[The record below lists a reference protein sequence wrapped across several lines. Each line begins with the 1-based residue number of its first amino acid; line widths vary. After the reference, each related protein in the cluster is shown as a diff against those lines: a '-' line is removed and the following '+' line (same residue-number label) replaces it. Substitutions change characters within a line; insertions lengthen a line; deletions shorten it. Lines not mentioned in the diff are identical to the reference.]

1 MQQQARAVTT
11 GQQIAQILL
20 QHSSPATVLPLI
32 ALAVRKVFEVDC
44 SVVALFEERKL
55 LLSEGMPEGMR
66 CYASTQIGGTEKIVE
81 DASILGMSLVSWLS
95 QLSSSGSEI
104 LTISNTT
111 TAPNGEVNETAN
123 GTSEAEAV
131 GELSQLPY
139 RAVLGMAT
147 QLDGQVNGGLVLMK
161 GQPYHWTELEME
173 QLKVVSNQVAIAI
186 DRVGK
191 NQTLARAARFQDS
204 SSQKYQT
211 LLYDLTTTIHR
222 SPNPEQSRQ
231 QAIERLVDAFEVE
244 RGSILLL
251 KYRDPLFR
259 LKTKTILRGK
269 ENGQQAIPPAK
280 VTVVSEASSFTDP
293 GEIGKSFSL
302 SDCAWCQ
309 ETFTSAPNPVAIA
322 DQRSVIS
329 INPYFRV
336 GPIFEADAMP
346 AFVNVPLVGAAARS
360 AGRATILGF
369 LVLQHST
376 PRHWSPDELKLLE
389 VVAAQL
395 STAILHSQTLQQVQG
410 LVQERSSQLQRSL
423 EVQAKLYEKTRQQ
436 VDQLRH
442 LNELKDD
449 FLSTLSHE
457 LNTPLTTMKMA
468 IKMLREDSLPAER
481 KAKYMDIL
489 EAELKRE
496 SNMVQDLLE
505 LQKIEFQKADVELEL
520 IDLKKFINSLSGTFE
535 DKWVDK
541 ELKLSV
547 HLPRTTLKVQTDT
560 KSLEHVVLELL
571 TNAGKYSY
579 PGTTVSLRAA
589 AKPDTNEVVITLKNM
604 GAGISKEDLPHI
616 FDKFHRGSGM
626 TQKAIAGTG
635 LGLALVK
642 SFVQQLG
649 GTITVTS
656 SPSRKVKSPD
666 LDSAPWETCFT
677 ITLPQEL
684 VSDGQ

>member
-1 MQQQARAVTT
+1 MQQHARAVTI

-20 QHSSPATVLPLI
+20 QHSSPATVLPSI
-32 ALAVRKVFEVDC
+32 ALAVRKAFEVDC
-44 SVVALFEERKL
+44 SVVALFEERKS
-55 LLSEGMPEGMR
+55 LLSEGIR
-66 CYASTQIGGTEKIVE
+66 CYASTQIEGTEKIVE
-81 DASILGMSLVSWLS
+81 DASILGLSLVSRIS

-104 LTISNTT
+104 LAISNTT
-111 TAPNGEVNETAN
+111 TAPNGAANETAN
-123 GTSEAEAV
+123 GTSEGEAV
-131 GELSQLPY
+131 GELSELPY

-147 QLDGQVNGGLVLMK
+147 QFDGQVNGGIVLMK

-204 SSQKYQT
+204 SYQKYQT

-222 SPNPEQSRQ
+222 SPNPEKSRQ

-251 KYRDPLFR
+251 KYTDPLFR
-259 LKTKTILRGK
+259 LNTKTILRGK
-269 ENGQQAIPPAK
+269 ENGQEAIPRAK

-309 ETFTSAPNPVAIA
+309 ETFASAPNPVAIA

-329 INPYFRV
+329 INPNFRV

-346 AFVNVPLVGAAARS
+346 AFVSVPLVGAAARG
-360 AGRATILGF
+360 AGIATILGF

-395 STAILHSQTLQQVQG
+395 STAILHSQTLLQVQG

-436 VDQLRH
+436 VDELRR
-442 LNELKDD
+442 LNEVKDE

-457 LNTPLTTMKMA
+457 LNTPLATMKMA
-468 IKMLREDSLPAER
+468 IRMLREDSLPAER

-505 LQKIEFQKADVELEL
+505 LQKMEFQKADLELEF
-520 IDLKKFINSLSGTFE
+520 IDLKKFINSLSGSFE
-535 DKWVDK
+535 DKWIDK

-547 HLPRTTLKVQTDT
+547 HLPRATLKVQTDT

-579 PGTTVSLRAA
+579 PGTTVTLRAA
-589 AKPDTNEVVITLKNM
+589 AAKPEANEVVITLKNM
-604 GAGISKEDLPHI
+604 GAGISQEDLPHI

-666 LDSAPWETCFT
+666 LDSVPWETCFT
-677 ITLPQEL
+677 VTLPQEL